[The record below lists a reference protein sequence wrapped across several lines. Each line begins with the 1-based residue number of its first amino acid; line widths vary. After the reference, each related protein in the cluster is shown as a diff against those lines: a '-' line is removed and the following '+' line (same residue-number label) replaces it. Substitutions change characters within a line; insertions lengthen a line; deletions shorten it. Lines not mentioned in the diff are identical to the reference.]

1 MGCNC
6 GNGGRRS
13 SMPRRR
19 ELRPSVGPRSIVG
32 QSSAGATPAQLRA
45 LGIQATTGAAEP
57 KRLDEDRRRIEKL
70 RREAIK
76 RRLGK

>member
-1 MGCNC
+1 MCGC
-6 GNGGRRS
+6 GGRRS

-32 QSSAGATPAQLRA
+32 QSAAGATPAQLRA
-45 LGIQATTGAAEP
+45 LGVQQTTGAAAP

-70 RREAIK
+70 RRDAIK